1 MFPTKFCFQPCN
13 VSKQNDHWPSCFHK
27 RTGISR
33 HRRHFSTGWT
43 FPVDQIHISFCQPA
57 GCLQQASTTNQG
69 HVKRKTRNAA
79 SYVRVRYDPRT
90 ICKLSDLL
98 RRNHKAL
105 LVSFQQNFQQ
115 FLRYFYH
122 QPVERAELLRDLAP
136 LALPN
141 QECKLCGITAWL
153 HMVRVD
159 WWPPGGKIVW

>member
-1 MFPTKFCFQPCN
+1 MTIDQVVFTKEQGSQGIEGTFLPAERSQSIKFTSPFANQLVVFNRHQQPIKDMF
-13 VSKQNDHWPSCFHK
+13 
-27 RTGISR
+27 
-33 HRRHFSTGWT
+33 FS
-43 FPVDQIHISFCQPA
+43 
-57 GCLQQASTTNQG
+57 LE
-69 HVKRKTRNAA
+69 KRKTRNAA

-90 ICKLSDLL
+90 ICSLSDLL
-98 RRNHKAL
+98 RRNHEAL
-105 LVSFQQNFQQ
+105 SVSFQQNFQQ

-159 WWPPGGKIVW
+159 W